1 MIRLKF
7 LGAVAVLSA
16 VIATPA
22 LADHMIDEPGM
33 YAFYHPNG
41 DLGIGSS
48 RPAEA
53 MAAGPAVGSGNTAR
67 LRMQSHPVS
76 ARRARVIKAY

>member
-1 MIRLKF
+1 MVKLKF
-7 LGAVAVLSA
+7 LAAVAVLSVVA
-16 VIATPA
+16 ATPA
-22 LADHMIDEPGM
+22 LAEHMIDEPGM
-33 YAFYHPNG
+33 FAFYHPSG

-53 MAAGPAVGSGNTAR
+53 MATEPSRSGNVAQ
-67 LRMQSHPVS
+67 LRTQFHPVS

>member
-1 MIRLKF
+1 MVKLKF
-7 LGAVAVLSA
+7 LAAVAVLSA
-16 VIATPA
+16 VVATPA
-22 LADHMIDEPGM
+22 LAEHMIDEPGM
-33 YAFYHPNG
+33 FAFYHPNG

-53 MAAGPAVGSGNTAR
+53 MAAEPSRSGSVAR

>member
-1 MIRLKF
+1 MVKLKF
-7 LGAVAVLSA
+7 LAAVAVLSA
-16 VIATPA
+16 VVATPA
-22 LADHMIDEPGM
+22 LAEHMIDEPGM
-33 YAFYHPNG
+33 FAFYHPSG

-53 MAAGPAVGSGNTAR
+53 MAAEPSRSGNVAR
-67 LRMQSHPVS
+67 LRMQSQPVS

>member
-1 MIRLKF
+1 MVKLKF
-7 LGAVAVLSA
+7 LVAVAVLSA
-16 VIATPA
+16 VVATPA
-22 LADHMIDEPGM
+22 LAEHMIDEPGM
-33 YAFYHPNG
+33 FAFYHPSG

-53 MAAGPAVGSGNTAR
+53 MAAEPSRSGNAAR

>member
-1 MIRLKF
+1 MVKLKF
-7 LGAVAVLSA
+7 LVAVAVLSA
-16 VIATPA
+16 VVATPA
-22 LADHMIDEPGM
+22 LAEHMIDEPGM
-33 YAFYHPNG
+33 FAFYHPSG

-53 MAAGPAVGSGNTAR
+53 MAAEPSRSGNVAR
-67 LRMQSHPVS
+67 LRMQSQPVS

>member
-16 VIATPA
+16 AIATPA
-22 LADHMIDEPGM
+22 LAERMIDEPGM
-33 YAFYHPNG
+33 FAFYHPSG
-41 DLGIGSS
+41 DLGLGSS

-53 MAAGPAVGSGNTAR
+53 MAAEPSRSGNVAR
-67 LRMQSHPVS
+67 LRTQSQPVS
-76 ARRARVIKAY
+76 ARRAKVIKAY

>member
-1 MIRLKF
+1 MVKLKF
-7 LGAVAVLSA
+7 LVAVAVLSA
-16 VIATPA
+16 VVATPA
-22 LADHMIDEPGM
+22 LAEHMIDEPGM
-33 YAFYHPNG
+33 FAFYHPSG
-41 DLGIGSS
+41 DLVIGSS

-53 MAAGPAVGSGNTAR
+53 MAAEPSRSGNVAR

>member
-1 MIRLKF
+1 MVKLKF
-7 LGAVAVLSA
+7 LAAVAVLSA
-16 VIATPA
+16 VVATPA
-22 LADHMIDEPGM
+22 LAEHMIDEPGM
-33 YAFYHPNG
+33 FAFYHPSG

-53 MAAGPAVGSGNTAR
+53 MAAEPLRGGNVAR
-67 LRMQSHPVS
+67 VRMQSHPVS